1 MSSLIKS
8 TICVVESICNP
19 ARCTGCGLCAA
30 QCPKQCISMTV
41 QDSLGHLY
49 PSIDSNTCI
58 DCGLCKRNCP
68 VLRPPKREKAIM
80 AYAGWSK
87 DTEDYRTSSSG
98 GAASVLSQTV
108 LSQGGVVYGCAM
120 LPDMEVRHI
129 RVDKPE
135 DIWKLKGSK
144 YVQSSIA
151 PIIPSLKK
159 DVKAGRETLFIG
171 TPCQVAA
178 IRNLYENQPNNLF
191 LIDLICHGVPS
202 VALLREHVVRKV
214 GTVPV
219 ETVFFRQ
226 GKVICLGIVVSGK
239 VVYKRAFDSPRYKDW
254 YINTFFDGYTFRD
267 SCYQC
272 QYACPER
279 VSDMTIGDFWGLGK
293 IVPAI
298 EIPPHPDGCSVLLP
312 NTEKGRDLVDRI
324 SAQMYLYE
332 RTLAEAI
339 SGNEQLRHPYP
350 MDLRKKAFRKFYPHI
365 GRLAYYGVIA
375 DRYLGAQGNRIR
387 KKLKRI
393 LK

>member
-1 MSSLIKS
+1 
-8 TICVVESICNP
+8 
-19 ARCTGCGLCAA
+19 
-30 QCPKQCISMTV
+30 
-41 QDSLGHLY
+41 
-49 PSIDSNTCI
+49 
-58 DCGLCKRNCP
+58 
-68 VLRPPKREKAIM
+68 M